1 MVIPIVFAGSKPLED
16 TDMLDSA
23 NGSVGEK
30 ARRFHRFNIEY
41 PVMVQYQI
49 GGTNAEVE
57 AVTKNVSIGGILIII
72 SSTIVIPLHAPI
84 KFRICIRQDKAARCI
99 HLAGEGKV
107 VRVERDENKGEVAI
121 AVECDVPITH
131 QEENFTSWPAKD
143 N

>member
-1 MVIPIVFAGSKPLED
+1 
-16 TDMLDSA
+16 MLDSA

-30 ARRFHRFNIEY
+30 ARRFRRFNIEY

-121 AVECDVPITH
+121 AVKCDVPISHHRGT
-131 QEENFTSWPAKD
+131 NRLLRFGAGRIVYSP
-143 N
+143 